1 VTTPPDHGLTNLGR
15 AGLANLQQWLA
26 QSERTAAQQR
36 ELVSQARRLVVVYD
50 VDTVSDL
57 PPDVRGK
64 LIDDWRRVT

>member
-1 VTTPPDHGLTNLGR
+1 
-15 AGLANLQQWLA
+15 
-26 QSERTAAQQR
+26 
-36 ELVSQARRLVVVYD
+36 VSQARRLVVVYD